1 MPPRLAPSS
10 HFTIFAVESA
20 FSRDPVLTVGI
31 EEDVFPHV
39 IGGIDI
45 VETINLRVSVK
56 VARACFPTMICDQRL
71 TCVTLVFRLGFTY
84 TFIVAAFVVVARRFV
99 LCMCTA
105 SIIIIVMR
113 MAHVTIADVPFSLAA
128 TNARVRI
135 CTRSAAIDPAC
146 TIVFMVGRVKQ
157 SVP

>member
-1 MPPRLAPSS
+1 MR
-10 HFTIFAVESA
+10 TA
-20 FSRDPVLTVGI
+20 FI
-31 EEDVFPHV
+31 
-39 IGGIDI
+39 I
-45 VETINLRVSVK
+45 
-56 VARACFPTMICDQRL
+56 
-71 TCVTLVFRLGFTY
+71 
-84 TFIVAAFVVVARRFV
+84 
-99 LCMCTA
+99 
-105 SIIIIVMR
+105 IIIIVLR